1 MNIIY
6 DVFPA
11 RVRVAPPREDDDIY
25 KFNELTVTTRLPTS
39 RLVTTVRIVLTK
51 DRIMIA
57 GDSSAGP
64 TLIFQEKYDP
74 TTLQL
79 DKSSKTT
86 SRLKT
91 MSGKIIIFE
100 KDSNCGCGSRLR
112 SWNPY
117 RTLGSINDP
126 TS

>member
-1 MNIIY
+1 MNTIY
-6 DVFPA
+6 DLFPA
-11 RVRVAPPREDDDIY
+11 RIRVAPPREDDDIY
-25 KFNELTVTTRLPTS
+25 KFDELTVMTRLPTS
-39 RLVTTVRIVLTK
+39 RLVTAARVVLTK

-57 GDSSAGP
+57 GDSSSGP
-64 TLIFQEKYDP
+64 MLIFQEKYDP
-74 TTLQL
+74 ASLSL
-79 DKSSKTT
+79 VKNGKES

-91 MSGKIIIFE
+91 LSGKIVIFD